1 MFPIGRPTVHRHS
14 WVPIL
19 AILFAAC
26 TTAGGSPAPSTT
38 TTSSSTSS
46 TTTSTLPPTTTTLPP
61 TTTTTVART
70 AVVPP
75 AGSGAPTA
83 PRATACPPEIVN
95 LIHEYWDRFGPEVVE
110 WAIGIA
116 WRESNCRPD
125 VASPTGCYSI
135 FQMALPLH
143 KGFYAAAGYPDWYS
157 ARYDARASVAAAAL
171 LYAGSGSSPWRL

>member
-61 TTTTTVART
+61 VTTTTRPAPPVTVSSSCAAAEAALRT
-70 AVVPP
+70 V
-75 AGSGAPTA
+75 GATDS
-83 PRATACPPEIVN
+83 EIQFA
-95 LIHEYWDRFGPEVVE
+95 LP
-110 WAIGIA
+110 IA
-116 WRESNCRPD
+116 QRESNCTLQVVADRP
-125 VASPTGCYSI
+125 STGDYSWGPWQI
-135 FQMALPLH
+135 NYY
-143 KGFYAAAGYPDWYS
+143 GT
-157 ARYDARASVAAAAL
+157 
-171 LYAGSGSSPWRL
+171 LYAGRVALLGTPDTNTASWESAATNFLTLLRVSGACHWQPPSYCS

>member
-46 TTTSTLPPTTTTLPP
+46 TTTTTLPPTTTTLPP
-61 TTTTTVART
+61 TTTTRPA
-70 AVVPP
+70 PP
-75 AGSGAPTA
+75 VTSPPV

-143 KGFYAAAGYPDWYS
+143 KGFYAAAGYPDWYA

-171 LYAGSGSSPWRL
+171 LYAHSGSSPWRL